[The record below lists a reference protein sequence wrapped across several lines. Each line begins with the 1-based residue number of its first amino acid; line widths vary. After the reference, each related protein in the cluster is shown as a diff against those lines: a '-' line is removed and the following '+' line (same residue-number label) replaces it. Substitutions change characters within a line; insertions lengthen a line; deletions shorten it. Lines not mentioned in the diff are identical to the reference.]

1 MIVRTVAAARP
12 ESAHPMFPPPPLT
25 DYAAV
30 RHYLYSLKYHGAKF
44 GIDRMRLLSEKLGHP
59 ERAFP
64 VIHVAGTNGKGSV
77 AAMVETILRHA
88 GYRTGL
94 YTSPHLVRQGERV
107 QVDRHL
113 LSEDEI
119 VGYVRDLQPIAAE
132 LGARDPDDHPS
143 FFEFMTAMAF
153 LRFRRERVDAAVIE
167 VGLGGRLDATNVVEP
182 EVSVITSIGHDHM
195 EILGDTLEKIAAE
208 KAGIIKPGRPVVMG
222 RLPPEAAAVVRAI
235 AAERGCPLDAVED
248 VFGPDLSAYPTTNL
262 EGSYQRLNAATAT
275 LVARRLRP
283 RFALGEDVI
292 RSALQQVE
300 WPGRWQHVAIADR
313 EFIFDASH
321 NPEGAQ
327 CLEENLARLVHT
339 RGARPDI
346 VLGVL
351 GAARAAA
358 IVPAA
363 ARYARSLS
371 LVVVPHQPRA
381 CSLDELAACVPP
393 DFTGRVVRTSVEE
406 LFPGARTCRVGTQG
420 DTVVVTGSIYLLG
433 EIMDRLLHDLPYGQW
448 MLQDFSRKD
457 DQP

>member
-1 MIVRTVAAARP
+1 MLRILASIGNPHKKIQTV
-12 ESAHPMFPPPPLT
+12 
-25 DYAAV
+25 
-30 RHYLYSLKYHGAKF
+30 
-44 GIDRMRLLSEKLGHP
+44 
-59 ERAFP
+59 
-64 VIHVAGTNGKGSV
+64 HVAGTKGKGSTCHMV
-77 AAMVETILRHA
+77 ASMLQNA

-107 QVDRHL
+107 QVDRHI

-119 VGYVRDLQPIAAE
+119 VGYTRDLQPIAAE

-182 EVSVITSIGHDHM
+182 EVAVITSIGHDHM

-248 VFGPDLSAYPTTNL
+248 VFGPDLAAYPTTNL
-262 EGSYQRLNAATAT
+262 EGSYQQHNAATAT

-283 RFALGEDVI
+283 RFALSDESI
-292 RSALQQVE
+292 RAALLEVE
-300 WPGRWQHVAIADR
+300 WPGRWQHVAIAER

-327 CLEENLARLVHT
+327 CLEENLARLVHK
-339 RGARPDI
+339 RGSRPDV

-358 IVPAA
+358 IVPTA

-371 LVVVPHQPRA
+371 LVVVPHQPRS
-381 CSLDELAACVPP
+381 CSLDELAAFVPR
-393 DFTGRVVRTSVEE
+393 DFTGRVERTTVDE
-406 LFPGARTCRVGTQG
+406 LFPGARTCRIGEPRG
-420 DTVVVTGSIYLLG
+420 TVVVTGSIYLLG
-433 EIMDRLLHDLPYGQW
+433 EIMDRLLHDVPFGQW

-457 DQP
+457 DGP